1 MDDYIEK
8 LNEQQKK
15 AVLADDGPILILAG
29 AGSGKTSV
37 LTSRIAY
44 LVREKGV
51 YPSSILA
58 ITFTNK
64 AAKEMKERVENL
76 LNDMGMYFPWIGTF
90 HAMCVKML
98 RMSCEVA
105 LNYNSSF
112 VIYDSD
118 DQKILIKDC
127 IKELNINDKMY
138 PPKMISHHISSAK
151 NELISPK
158 EFEEKY
164 KGDFQMETI
173 SKIYNLYQKKLVSN
187 NAMDFDDLIFNTVK
201 MLETNK
207 EVREFFQNK
216 FRYVLIDEYQ
226 DTNTAQYKLAEII
239 AQKNNNIFVVGDD
252 DQSIYGWRGANIQ
265 NILNFEY
272 DFNGCKVIK
281 LEQNY
286 RSTSNILNAANHV
299 IKNNANRKGK
309 ELWTDKGDGNKI
321 KFYKAYNGPNE
332 ALFVATEIKK
342 QVEND
347 IDYDEIAVL
356 YRTNAQSRD
365 IEIALANKDIPFR
378 VYGSL
383 SFYSRKEVKDV
394 LAYLKLILNHN
405 DDLQFKRIINEPK
418 RGIGKTTLQ
427 KIEQIVIEEDL
438 SFYEVAKKAKD
449 YYILHSPK
457 EKLISFV
464 NMIEQLT
471 TFSMNNTL
479 EELYEEV
486 LNVTKIME
494 IYKNEGTIEGRSRV
508 ENIKELKSAVVSFE
522 EDFIEENGQGPQLE
536 NFIASCTLAT
546 DQDNTKE
553 QKQVTIMTLHA
564 AKGLEFK
571 MVFITGMEEGLF
583 PSMQSYESE
592 TKLEEERR
600 LCYVGITR
608 AKEMLYLLNTK
619 ERTIY
624 GKTQSYPDSRFL
636 QEIPQQLMENNIK
649 RKAFTNNS
657 FAAYKGNT
665 GISIKRGGKA
675 IEIAGFKAVKGEA
688 IDVIKGDRVL
698 HKKFGEGTIKKVT
711 GKGDEQVI
719 EVDFDMAGFKRLMAA
734 YTKLKKL

>member
-1 MDDYIEK
+1 MDNYIEK

-15 AVLADDGPILILAG
+15 AVLAEDGPILILAG

-51 YPSSILA
+51 YSSSILA

-64 AAKEMKERVENL
+64 AAKEMKARVEKL
-76 LNDMGMYFPWIGTF
+76 LDDMGIYFPWIGTF
-90 HAMCVKML
+90 HSMCVKML

-105 LNYNSSF
+105 LNYTSSF

-138 PPKMISHHISSAK
+138 PPRMISHHISSAK

-158 EFEEKY
+158 EFEGKY
-164 KGDFQMETI
+164 KDDFQMETI
-173 SKIYNLYQKKLVSN
+173 STIYSLYQKKLVSN

-216 FRYVLIDEYQ
+216 FRHVLIDEYQ

-239 AQKNNNIFVVGDD
+239 AKKNNNIFVVGDD

-272 DFNGCKVIK
+272 DFKGCEVIK

-299 IKNNANRKGK
+299 IKNNTNRKGK

-332 ALFVATEIKK
+332 ALFVAAEIKK
-342 QVEND
+342 QVENN

-427 KIEQIVIEEDL
+427 KIEQIVIDEGL
-438 SFYEVAKKAKD
+438 SFYEVAKNAKD

-457 EKLISFV
+457 EKLMSFV
-464 NMIEQLT
+464 NMIEKLT

-494 IYKNEGTIEGRSRV
+494 IYKKEGTIESRSRI

-522 EDFIEENGQGPQLE
+522 EDFIEENGQGPKLE

-636 QEIPQQLMENNIK
+636 QEIPEQLMDNNIK
-649 RKAFTNNS
+649 RKAFANNS

-688 IDVIKGDRVL
+688 LDVIKGDRVL

-719 EVDFDMAGFKRLMAA
+719 EVDFDMAGFKRLMAS

>member
-15 AVLADDGPILILAG
+15 AVLAEDGPILILAG

-64 AAKEMKERVENL
+64 AAKEMKERVESL
-76 LNDMGMYFPWIGTF
+76 LDDMRMYFPWIGTF
-90 HAMCVKML
+90 HSMCVKML
-98 RMSCEVA
+98 RTSCEMA
-105 LNYNSSF
+105 LNYNSNF

-118 DQKILIKDC
+118 DQKVLIKDC

-138 PPKMISHHISSAK
+138 PPRMISHHISNAK

-158 EFEEKY
+158 EFEKKN

-173 SKIYNLYQKKLVSN
+173 SKIYSLYQKKLVSN

-207 EVREFFQNK
+207 EIREFFQNK

-239 AQKNNNIFVVGDD
+239 AKKNNNIFVVGDD

-272 DFNGCKVIK
+272 DFKGCEVIK

-309 ELWTDKGDGNKI
+309 ELWTDKGSGNKI
-321 KFYKAYNGPNE
+321 KFYKAYNGHNE
-332 ALFVATEIKK
+332 AIFVASEIKK
-342 QVEND
+342 QIENG
-347 IDYDEIAVL
+347 ISYDEIAVL

-365 IEIALANKDIPFR
+365 FETVFANNSIPFR

-383 SFYSRKEVKDV
+383 SFYSRKEIKDI
-394 LAYLKLILNHN
+394 LAYLKLILNHS
-405 DDLQFKRIINEPK
+405 DDLQFKRVINEPK

-427 KIEQIVIEEDL
+427 KIEQIAITEGL
-438 SFYEVAKKAKD
+438 SFYDVAKNAKD
-449 YYILHSPK
+449 YYILNSPK
-457 EKLISFV
+457 EKLIKFT
-464 NMIEQLT
+464 NMIDKLT
-471 TFSMNNTL
+471 TFSKNNTL

-494 IYKNEGTIEGRSRV
+494 FYKNEGTIESRSRI
-508 ENIKELKSAVVSFE
+508 ENIKELKSAIVSFE
-522 EDFIEENGQGPQLE
+522 EDFIEENGQNPLLE
-536 NFIASCTLAT
+536 DFIASCTLAT
-546 DQDNTKE
+546 DQDNTVE

-608 AKEMLYLLNTK
+608 AKEVLYLLNAS

-624 GKTQSYPDSRFL
+624 GKTQRYPDSRFL
-636 QEIPQQLMENNIK
+636 QEIPLEFIDNKMIK
-649 RKAFTNNS
+649 DTSGINRFV
-657 FAAYKGNT
+657 AYKGNA
-665 GISIKRGGKA
+665 GISIKRGGKP

-688 IDVIKGDRVL
+688 IDVVKGDRVL
-698 HKKFGEGTIKKVT
+698 HKKFGEGTIKNVV
-711 GKGDEQVI
+711 GKGDEKVI